1 MSIERPR
8 LAALIEYVQQSAR
21 SRAKVVSNVSD
32 HGRFLLMEHH
42 LAALEGVKLNDAGPD
57 GEDEVWLSVPRPPNP
72 ELPPRAE
79 SPWLAAWLAVGGPLL
94 QTPRLAPTIEGWAL
108 IAAGTHRD
116 TTQTPNSVAEM
127 AQPEVDPNQ
136 RIALAQYEFRGE
148 VEKQFALYLDSV
160 WKPWGEAEQRRR
172 RLSRLYVQLFT
183 LQQELAG
190 AMVEGQLE
198 LVWGIGLA
206 ARKDKDATVAY
217 PLITRLVDI
226 KIDQRTGAA
235 QVRPRDAD
243 PRLELDS
250 YAALDNPGVAIGERR
265 AKDFFAQATTTLSPF
280 DPATYRPLLSLV
292 KTCLELQPD
301 DLLPGDLSLAKF
313 EQRLTLTDTWVLF
326 ARPRSSNPLIQD
338 LDHLMRALN
347 SWVDT
352 EPLPEAVAALVTE
365 PHAQRASVE
374 LPAFRGV
381 SAVYHGGSAKAAS
394 ARDLYFPKPFND
406 EQVRIAQLLET
417 SDGVVVQGPP
427 GTGKTHTIANI
438 ICHWLANGR
447 RVLVTSM
454 KDPAL
459 AVLRDHLPEEIRPLA
474 IALLASE
481 QEGMQQFEQSI
492 HKIASEVQSID
503 LVSTARELGQLEDA
517 IEALHARLLR
527 IDTDASRW
535 ARLNLSPI
543 EIDGESIDPLDA
555 AQEVR
560 AHAGQFEWIPD
571 PLGVGPQY
579 APRFSSED
587 VARLRA
593 ARRQLGQDID
603 YAECSLPTL
612 AQLPDARLLLEAHR
626 DLARFR
632 TLIAEACSGRVPPL
646 ADASQDSLA
655 TAQDMSAEI
664 DRIKTLR
671 EEIPRAQRPWT
682 AAIRER
688 LKSGALG
695 DQLIGLESLGRELE
709 LAAGERNGFL
719 VKPVS
724 VPPQAELD
732 PELATAVD
740 NLAQGKR
747 AFGLAAVFGK
757 AEARQHL
764 DSVTVNGR
772 APMDAGEWRHVA
784 NYLAL
789 LKTWRELIA
798 RWNALAPNFGLD
810 AVSAGDLA
818 HSMAPGQLKGG
829 MAAVS
834 QFALCQ
840 KVKALVNAEGKLV
853 QQAMQLF
860 PGWAPSRS
868 VADDPDAFG
877 ELEKAIAHH
886 LSAYRLGEVWA
897 VRDGLHKALDGK
909 SGRVVDEMRRF
920 LVGVLGNPNVDEATM
935 LGAWSA
941 HMVELARVQ
950 GLVAPLVS
958 VMAVTRLI
966 AESGAPQYALALRQR
981 MEGEVDQLLPETW
994 QGAWRLRRLATHLA
1008 AIDSQDEFKKLARA
1022 RTELQHDLA
1031 RAYHA
1036 VVVKRSWRKLAE
1048 NATPSVRAGLQAYLN
1063 AIQKIGKGTGKRAV
1077 RYRQDAR
1084 NAAAEAIPAVPCWIM
1099 PHYRVSES
1107 LPPQLGCFDLVVID
1121 EASQSDLSALPALLR
1136 ARKLLIVGDDQQV
1149 SPEAVGLEE
1158 QKIKTLMQRFLNE
1171 QVPLYRAQMSPER
1184 SIYDLAKVVFA
1195 SSGVILKEHFRCVAP
1210 IIEYSK
1216 REFYG
1221 HELRP
1226 LRLPKPSERLDPPLV
1241 DVLIEDGH
1249 RSDGVN
1255 GAEVDFIVEEI
1266 GRIISDPRMDGC
1278 SIGVV
1283 SLLGEEQALA
1293 IWDQL
1298 NDAYGPLPLQRHRI
1312 ACGDARTFQGR
1323 ERDVIFL
1330 SLVCAPNDVGAPLS
1344 RDIFAQR
1351 FNVAAS
1357 RARDRM
1363 YLVRSVDLA
1372 HLSEADRLRRK
1383 LIGHFAQPFP
1393 EDRADTQDAR
1403 ALCESPFEREVY
1415 DWLTQ
1420 QGYRVTPQARVGA
1433 YRVDL
1438 VVEGSNDTRLAIEC
1452 DGGRHQGPEQWTHD
1466 IRRQRVLERV
1476 GWVFWRCF
1484 AATFVRRRVAVLEDL
1499 RAMLAA
1505 NGIEPLGVQGAP
1517 LSVHT
1522 QMRRANK
1529 PAEGRTMVVQAAAM
1543 QWGVPVVERKAQ
1555 DHGVVH
1561 TGIPRAEP
1569 GFEPSGQ

>member
-72 ELPPRAE
+72 ELPPRAD

-94 QTPRLAPTIEGWAL
+94 QPPRLAPTIDGWAL

-116 TTQTPNSVAEM
+116 TTQTPSSVAEM

-136 RIALAQYEFRGE
+136 RIALAHYEFRGE
-148 VEKQFALYLDSV
+148 VEKQFALYLDSA
-160 WKPWGEAEQRRR
+160 WKPWAEAEQRRR

-206 ARKDKDATVAY
+206 TRKEKDAIVAF
-217 PLITRLVDI
+217 PLISRLVDI
-226 KIDQRTGAA
+226 TIDQRTGAA
-235 QVRPRDAD
+235 QVRPRDVD
-243 PRLELDS
+243 PRLELDF
-250 YAALDNPGVAIGERR
+250 YAALDNPGVAIAERR
-265 AKDFFAQATTTLSPF
+265 AKEFFAQATTTLSPF
-280 DPATYRPLLSLV
+280 EPATYQPVLSLV
-292 KTCLELQPD
+292 KTCLELRPD

-313 EQRLTLTDTWVLF
+313 EQPVTLTETWVLF
-326 ARPRSSNPLIQD
+326 ARPRSANPLIQD

-352 EPLPEAVAALVTE
+352 QPLPEAVAALVTE
-365 PHAQRASVE
+365 PDAQRTSVE

-381 SAVYHGGSAKAAS
+381 SAVYHGGAVGAAA

-406 EQVRIAQLLET
+406 EQVRIVQLLET
-417 SDGVVVQGPP
+417 ADGVVVQGPP

-438 ICHWLANGR
+438 ICHWLAKGR

-492 HKIASEVQSID
+492 LKIASEVQSID

-535 ARLNLSPI
+535 ARLNLSRI
-543 EIDGESIDPLDA
+543 EMEGESIDPLDA
-555 AQEVR
+555 AQEVL
-560 AHAGQFEWIPD
+560 AHAGLFDRILD
-571 PLGVGPQY
+571 PLGAGPQY
-579 APRFSSED
+579 APRFSEED
-587 VARLRA
+587 IARLRE

-603 YAECSLPTL
+603 YAACSLPTL
-612 AQLPDARLLLEAHR
+612 AQLPDARLLLQAHR

-632 TLIAEACSGRVPPL
+632 SLIAEARSGRVPPL
-646 ADASQDSLA
+646 ADASQASLT
-655 TAQDMSAEI
+655 TAQDLSAEI
-664 DRIKTLR
+664 ERIKTLR
-671 EEIPRAQRPWT
+671 EDIPRAQRPWT
-682 AAIRER
+682 VAMRER
-688 LKSGALG
+688 LQSGAVG
-695 DQLIGLESLGRELE
+695 DQLPALESLGRELD
-709 LAAGERNGFL
+709 LAAAERRGFL

-724 VPPQAELD
+724 VPPPAELD
-732 PELATAVD
+732 PEFVMAVG
-740 NLAQGKR
+740 NLTLGKR
-747 AFGLAAVFGK
+747 AFGLAGVFGR
-757 AEARQHL
+757 AEARKHL
-764 DSVTVNGR
+764 ESVTVNGR
-772 APMDAGEWRHVA
+772 FPMDVGEWRHVA
-784 NYLAL
+784 NHLAL
-789 LKTWRELIA
+789 QRTWRELIA
-798 RWNALAPNFGLD
+798 RWNALVPDLGLD
-810 AVSAGDLA
+810 AVPIGDLA
-818 HSMAPGQLKGG
+818 RSMAPGQLRGG

-834 QFALCQ
+834 QFALYQ

-860 PGWAPSRS
+860 PSWAASRN
-868 VADDPDAFG
+868 VADDPGALG

-886 LSAYRLGEVWA
+886 LTTYRLGEVWA
-897 VRDGLHKALDGK
+897 VRDGLHKALEGK
-909 SGRVVDEMRRF
+909 TGRVVDEMRHF
-920 LVGVLGNPNVDEATM
+920 LTAVLGNPNVDAATM
-935 LGAWSA
+935 LEAWSTHTA
-941 HMVELARVQ
+941 ELARVH
-950 GLVAPLVS
+950 GLAAPLAIVQS
-958 VMAVTRLI
+958 VTRLI
-966 AESGAPQYALALRQR
+966 AESGAPQYAQALRQPI
-981 MEGEVDQLLPETW
+981 EDEVDQLLQDTW
-994 QGAWRLRRLATHLA
+994 QRAWRLRRLATHLA
-1008 AIDSQDEFKKLARA
+1008 AIDSQDEFKKLARV
-1022 RTELQHDLA
+1022 RTDVEHDLA

-1036 VVVKRSWRKLAE
+1036 MVVKRTWRKLAE
-1048 NATPSVRAGLQAYLN
+1048 NATPNVRAGLQAYLN

-1084 NAAAEAIPAVPCWIM
+1084 YAAAEAIPAVPCWIM

-1121 EASQSDLSALPALLR
+1121 EASQSDLSALPTLLR

-1158 QKIKTLMQRFLNE
+1158 QKIKTLMQRFLTG

-1195 SSGVILKEHFRCVAP
+1195 RSGVVLKEHFRCVAP

-1226 LRLPKPSERLDPPLV
+1226 LRLPRLSERLDPPLV

-1249 RSDGVN
+1249 RNGGVN

-1266 GRIISDPRMDGC
+1266 GRVIADPRMDGR

-1283 SLLGEEQALA
+1283 SLLGEEQALT
-1293 IWDQL
+1293 IWDRL
-1298 NDAYGPLPLQRHRI
+1298 NDEYGPQLLQRHRI

-1363 YLVRSVDLA
+1363 YLVRSVELA
-1372 HLSEADRLRRK
+1372 QLSEADRLRRG

-1393 EDRADTQDAR
+1393 QDQAPPGDQR
-1403 ALCESPFEREVY
+1403 ELCESPFERELY
-1415 DWLTQ
+1415 DWLMQ
-1420 QGYRVTPQARVGA
+1420 QGYRATPQVRVGA

-1438 VVEGSNDTRLAIEC
+1438 VVEGNNDARLAIEC
-1452 DGGRHQGPEQWTHD
+1452 DGDQHQGPEQWAHD
-1466 IRRQRVLERV
+1466 IRRQRVLERA
-1476 GWVFWRCF
+1476 GWKFWRCF
-1484 AATFVRRRVAVLEDL
+1484 AATFVRRRAAVLEDL
-1499 RAMLAA
+1499 HSMLAA
-1505 NGIEPLGVQGAP
+1505 NGIEPPGTQGAP

-1529 PAEGRTMVVQAAAM
+1529 PVEARTMVVQAAAI
-1543 QWGVPVVERKAQ
+1543 QWGVPAPERKAQ
-1555 DHGVVH
+1555 DHGAVH